1 LGKPLHQVNRNV
13 SSQKDMSKISDKLIR
28 VLRDKKTVVTKAFF
42 WKIPHDSG
50 RIDIRLKVGRYKKPR
65 DPFDPEVVQ
74 SLDPKSEITFDEEE
88 FDALITFLQENYEP
102 FKQGFKAFIPVD
114 RPFTP
119 ENAEQ
124 VKKLFSVPN
133 RASLI
138 EFMSSQDII
147 PEDLS
152 LALENARRTKAIN
165 EYEKM
170 LKKDLVENDWQKWFE
185 DNTWVLGSEFVR
197 VLDER
202 HIDVQNISDFLMQ
215 AYDGFL
221 DVVEIKR
228 PEGGLLFWASIR
240 DHGNLVPSSDLT
252 KAITQAARYIY
263 EVEREANSVKFLNR
277 VGGVRTVKPRGI
289 LIFGR
294 SSDWGDDENEAYRI
308 LNSSYHNLTI
318 MTYDHVL
325 ERAKRMVGYDC

>member
-1 LGKPLHQVNRNV
+1 
-13 SSQKDMSKISDKLIR
+13 MSKVSDKLIR

-50 RIDIRLKVGRYKKPR
+50 RVDVRLKVGRYKKS
-65 DPFDPEVVQ
+65 DNLFDPEVVE
-74 SLDPKSEITFDEEE
+74 SLEPKSELTFDEEE
-88 FDALITFLQENYEP
+88 FDSLITFLQENYEP

-114 RPFTP
+114 RPFTS

-124 VKKLFSVPN
+124 LKKLFSVPD
-133 RASLI
+133 RASLV
-138 EFMSSQDII
+138 EFISNQEII

-152 LALENARRTKAIN
+152 LALENMRRTKAIK
-165 EYEKM
+165 EYEQM
-170 LKKDLVENDWQKWFE
+170 LREDLVENNWQKWFE
-185 DNTWVLGSEFVR
+185 ENTWVLGSEFVR

-202 HIDVQNISDFLMQ
+202 NIDVQNISDFLMQ
-215 AYDGFL
+215 AYDGFV

-228 PEGGLLFWASIR
+228 PEGELRFWLSIR
-240 DHGNLVPSSDLT
+240 DHGNLVPSPDLT
-252 KAITQAARYIY
+252 KAITQAARYIF
-263 EVEREANSVKFLNR
+263 EVEREANSVKFLDR

-294 SSDWGDDENEAYRI
+294 SSNWGDDENEAYRI

>member
-1 LGKPLHQVNRNV
+1 MPKVT
-13 SSQKDMSKISDKLIR
+13 DKLIR
-28 VLRDKKTVVTKAFF
+28 VLKEKKTVVTKAFF
-42 WKIPHDSG
+42 WKIPHDSD
-50 RIDIRLKVGRYKKPR
+50 RVDVRLKVGRYKKP
-65 DPFDPEVVQ
+65 DNPFDPEVPE
-74 SLDPKSEITFDEEE
+74 SLNPKSELTFDEDE
-88 FDALITFLQENYEP
+88 FDSLINFLQENYEP

-114 RPFTP
+114 RPFTQ

-124 VKKLFSVPN
+124 VRKLFSVSD
-133 RASLI
+133 RTSLVKFI
-138 EFMSSQDII
+138 SNQEII

-152 LALENARRTKAIN
+152 LALESVRRTKAIK
-165 EYEKM
+165 EYDLM
-170 LKKDLVENDWQKWFE
+170 LQKDLVENDWQKWFE

-202 HIDVQNISDFLMQ
+202 HIDIQNISDFLMQ
-215 AYDGFL
+215 AYDGFV

-228 PEGGLLFWASIR
+228 PEGELRFWSPTR
-240 DHGNLVPSSDLT
+240 DHGNLVQSPDLT
-252 KAITQAARYIY
+252 KAITQAARYIF
-263 EVEREANSVKFLNR
+263 EVEREANSIKFLER

-294 SSDWGDDENEAYRI
+294 SSKWGEDENEAYRI

-325 ERAKRMVGYDC
+325 ERAKRMVGY

>member
-1 LGKPLHQVNRNV
+1 
-13 SSQKDMSKISDKLIR
+13 MSKISDKLIR

-50 RIDIRLKVGRYKKPR
+50 RVDIRLKVGRYKKPR
-65 DPFDPEVVQ
+65 DPFDPEVVE

-88 FDALITFLQENYEP
+88 FDSLITFLQENYEP

-138 EFMSSQDII
+138 EFISSQDII

-152 LALENARRTKAIN
+152 LALENVRRTKAIN

-170 LKKDLVENDWQKWFE
+170 LKKHLFENDWQKWFE
-185 DNTWVLGSEFVR
+185 ENTWVLGSEFVR

-228 PEGGLLFWASIR
+228 PEGGLRFWSPSR
-240 DHGNLVPSSDLT
+240 DHGNVVPSSDLT

-294 SSDWGDDENEAYRI
+294 SSDWGDGENEAYRI

>member
-1 LGKPLHQVNRNV
+1 
-13 SSQKDMSKISDKLIR
+13 MSKISDKLIR

-65 DPFDPEVVQ
+65 DPFDPEVVE

-88 FDALITFLQENYEP
+88 FDSLITFLQENYEP

-138 EFMSSQDII
+138 EFISSQDII

-152 LALENARRTKAIN
+152 LALENVRRTKAIN

-228 PEGGLLFWASIR
+228 PEGVLRFWSPIR
-240 DHGNLVPSSDLT
+240 DHGNLVPSSDIT

-294 SSDWGDDENEAYRI
+294 SSDWGGDENEAYRI

-325 ERAKRMVGYDC
+325 ERAKRMVGYAC

>member
-1 LGKPLHQVNRNV
+1 MARV
-13 SSQKDMSKISDKLIR
+13 SDKLIK
-28 VLRDKKTVVTKAFF
+28 VLRDKKTVVTRAFF

-50 RIDIRLKVGRYKKPR
+50 RVDIRLKVGRYKKPEN
-65 DPFDPEVVQ
+65 PFDPEPLE
-74 SLDPKSEITFDEEE
+74 SLSPKSELTFDEEE
-88 FDALITFLQENYEP
+88 FEALITFLQENYEP

-114 RPFTP
+114 KPFTN

-124 VKKLFSVPN
+124 LKKLFSVSD
-133 RASLI
+133 RSALI
-138 EFMSSQDII
+138 DFISNHDII
-147 PEDLS
+147 PEDLA
-152 LALENARRTKAIN
+152 LALENIRRSRAIG
-165 EYEKM
+165 EYQQM
-170 LKKDLVENDWQKWFE
+170 LSDDLVENRWQNWFE
-185 DNTWVLGSEFVR
+185 ENAWVLGSDFVR

-228 PEGGLLFWASIR
+228 PEGELKFWSPTR

-252 KAITQAARYIY
+252 KAITQAARYIF
-263 EVEREANSVKFLNR
+263 EIEREANSIKFQER
-277 VGGVRTVKPRGI
+277 VGGVKTVKPRGI

-294 SSDWGDDENEAYRI
+294 SSDWGDDENEAFRI
-308 LNSSYHNLTI
+308 LNSSYHNLSI

-325 ERAKRMVGYDC
+325 ERARRMIGYDC

>member
-1 LGKPLHQVNRNV
+1 MLRAALLNRVN
-13 SSQKDMSKISDKLIR
+13 SQTYMSKVSDKLIR

-50 RIDIRLKVGRYKKPR
+50 RVDIRLKVGRYKKPNN
-65 DPFDPEVVQ
+65 PFNPEVVE

-88 FDALITFLQENYEP
+88 FDSLITFLQENYEP
-102 FKQGFKAFIPVD
+102 FKKGFKAFIPVD

-124 VKKLFSVPN
+124 IKKLFAVPDK
-133 RASLI
+133 ASLI
-138 EFMSSQDII
+138 EFISNQEII

-152 LALENARRTKAIN
+152 IALENVRRTKAIN
-165 EYEKM
+165 EYEQM
-170 LKKDLVENDWQKWFE
+170 LGEDLVENNWQKWFE
-185 DNTWVLGSEFVR
+185 ENTWVLGSEFVR

-215 AYDGFL
+215 AYDGFV
-221 DVVEIKR
+221 DIVEIKR
-228 PEGGLLFWASIR
+228 PEGGLRFWSPIR
-240 DHGNLVPSSDLT
+240 DHGNLVPASDLT
-252 KAITQAARYIY
+252 KAITQAARYIF
-263 EVEREANSVKFLNR
+263 EVEREANSVKFLDR

-294 SSDWGDDENEAYRI
+294 SSNWGNDENEAYRI

>member
-1 LGKPLHQVNRNV
+1 
-13 SSQKDMSKISDKLIR
+13 MSKISDKLIR
-28 VLRDKKTVVTKAFF
+28 ILRDKKTVVTKAFF

-50 RIDIRLKVGRYKKPR
+50 RVDIRLKVGRYKKR
-65 DPFDPEVVQ
+65 NNPFNPEVVE

-88 FDALITFLQENYEP
+88 FDSLITFLQENYEP
-102 FKQGFKAFIPVD
+102 FKKGFKAFIPVD

-124 VKKLFSVPN
+124 IKKLFAVPDK
-133 RASLI
+133 ASLI
-138 EFMSSQDII
+138 GFISNQEII

-152 LALENARRTKAIN
+152 IALENVRRTKAIN
-165 EYEKM
+165 EYEQM
-170 LKKDLVENDWQKWFE
+170 LGEDLVENNWQKWFE
-185 DNTWVLGSEFVR
+185 ENTWVLGSEFVR

-215 AYDGFL
+215 AYDGFV
-221 DVVEIKR
+221 DIVEIKR
-228 PEGGLLFWASIR
+228 PEGGLRFWSPIR
-240 DHGNLVPSSDLT
+240 DHGNLVPASDLT
-252 KAITQAARYIY
+252 KAITQAARYIF
-263 EVEREANSVKFLNR
+263 EIEREANSVKFLDR

-294 SSDWGDDENEAYRI
+294 SSNWGNDENEAYRI

>member
-1 LGKPLHQVNRNV
+1 MQVV

-28 VLRDKKTVVTKAFF
+28 VLRDKKTIVTKAFF

-65 DPFDPEVVQ
+65 DPFDPEVVE

-88 FDALITFLQENYEP
+88 FDSLITFLQENYEP

-138 EFMSSQDII
+138 EFISSQDII

-152 LALENARRTKAIN
+152 LALENVRRTKAIN

-228 PEGGLLFWASIR
+228 PEGVLRFWSPSR

-289 LIFGR
+289 LIFGH

>member
-1 LGKPLHQVNRNV
+1 MAR
-13 SSQKDMSKISDKLIR
+13 ISDKLIK
-28 VLRDKKTVVTKAFF
+28 VLRDKKTVVTRAFF

-50 RIDIRLKVGRYKKPR
+50 RVDVRLKVGRYKKP
-65 DPFDPEVVQ
+65 DNPFDPEP
-74 SLDPKSEITFDEEE
+74 LENLNPKSELTFDEEE
-88 FDALITFLQENYEP
+88 FDALVTFLQENYEP

-114 RPFTP
+114 KPFTK

-124 VKKLFSVPN
+124 LRKLFSVSD
-133 RASLI
+133 RSALI
-138 EFMSSQDII
+138 DFISNQDII
-147 PEDLS
+147 PEDLT
-152 LALENARRTKAIN
+152 LALENIRRSRAVS
-165 EYEKM
+165 EYENM
-170 LKKDLVENDWQKWFE
+170 LSDDLVEHRWQDWFE
-185 DNTWVLGSEFVR
+185 ENAWVLGSDFVR

-228 PEGGLLFWASIR
+228 PEGELKFWSPTR

-252 KAITQAARYIY
+252 KAITQAARYIF
-263 EVEREANSVKFLNR
+263 EIEREANSIKFQER
-277 VGGVRTVKPRGI
+277 IGGVKTVKPRGI

-294 SSDWGDDENEAYRI
+294 SAGWGDDENEAFRI
-308 LNSSYHNLTI
+308 LNSSYHNLSI

-325 ERAKRMVGYDC
+325 ERARRMVGYDC

>member
-1 LGKPLHQVNRNV
+1 MLRAALLNRVN
-13 SSQKDMSKISDKLIR
+13 SQTYMSKVSDKLIR

-50 RIDIRLKVGRYKKPR
+50 RVDIRLKVGRYKKPNN
-65 DPFDPEVVQ
+65 PFNPEVVE

-88 FDALITFLQENYEP
+88 FDSLITFLQENYEP
-102 FKQGFKAFIPVD
+102 FKKGFKAFIPVD

-124 VKKLFSVPN
+124 IKKLFAVPDK
-133 RASLI
+133 ASLI
-138 EFMSSQDII
+138 EFISNQEII

-152 LALENARRTKAIN
+152 IALENVRRTKAIN
-165 EYEKM
+165 EYEQM
-170 LKKDLVENDWQKWFE
+170 LGEDLVENNWQKWFE
-185 DNTWVLGSEFVR
+185 ENTWVLGSEFVR

-215 AYDGFL
+215 AYDGFV
-221 DVVEIKR
+221 DIVEIKR
-228 PEGGLLFWASIR
+228 PEGGLRFWSPIR
-240 DHGNLVPSSDLT
+240 DHGNLVPASDLT
-252 KAITQAARYIY
+252 KAITQAARYIF
-263 EVEREANSVKFLNR
+263 EVEREANSVKFLDR

-294 SSDWGDDENEAYRI
+294 SSNWGNDENEAYRI

-325 ERAKRMVGYDC
+325 ERAKRMVGYDY

>member
-1 LGKPLHQVNRNV
+1 
-13 SSQKDMSKISDKLIR
+13 MSKISDKLIR
-28 VLRDKKTVVTKAFF
+28 VLKDKKTVVTKAFF

-50 RIDIRLKVGRYKKPR
+50 RIDIRLKVGRYKKPG
-65 DPFDPEVVQ
+65 DPFDPEVVE

-88 FDALITFLQENYEP
+88 FDSLITFLQENYEP
-102 FKQGFKAFIPVD
+102 FKKGFKAFIPVD

-124 VKKLFSVPN
+124 IKKLFAVPDK
-133 RASLI
+133 ASLI
-138 EFMSSQDII
+138 EFISNQEII

-152 LALENARRTKAIN
+152 IALENVRRTKAIN
-165 EYEKM
+165 EYEQM
-170 LKKDLVENDWQKWFE
+170 LGEDLVENNWQKWFE
-185 DNTWVLGSEFVR
+185 ENTWVLGSEFVR

-215 AYDGFL
+215 AYDGFV
-221 DVVEIKR
+221 DIVEIKR
-228 PEGGLLFWASIR
+228 PEGGLRFWSPIR
-240 DHGNLVPSSDLT
+240 DHGNLVPASDLT
-252 KAITQAARYIY
+252 KAITQAARYIF
-263 EVEREANSVKFLNR
+263 EVEREANSVKFLDR

-294 SSDWGDDENEAYRI
+294 SSNWGNDENEAYRI

-325 ERAKRMVGYDC
+325 ERAKRMVGYDY

>member
-1 LGKPLHQVNRNV
+1 
-13 SSQKDMSKISDKLIR
+13 
-28 VLRDKKTVVTKAFF
+28 
-42 WKIPHDSG
+42 
-50 RIDIRLKVGRYKKPR
+50 
-65 DPFDPEVVQ
+65 
-74 SLDPKSEITFDEEE
+74 
-88 FDALITFLQENYEP
+88 
-102 FKQGFKAFIPVD
+102 
-114 RPFTP
+114 
-119 ENAEQ
+119 
-124 VKKLFSVPN
+124 
-133 RASLI
+133 
-138 EFMSSQDII
+138 
-147 PEDLS
+147 
-152 LALENARRTKAIN
+152 
-165 EYEKM
+165 M

>member
-1 LGKPLHQVNRNV
+1 
-13 SSQKDMSKISDKLIR
+13 M
-28 VLRDKKTVVTKAFF
+28 
-42 WKIPHDSG
+42 
-50 RIDIRLKVGRYKKPR
+50 GRYIKSR
-65 DPFDPEVVQ
+65 EPFDPDVVE
-74 SLDPKSEITFDEEE
+74 SLHPKSEITFDEVE
-88 FDALITFLQENYEP
+88 FDSLITFLQENYEP

-114 RPFTP
+114 RPFTV

-124 VKKLFSVPN
+124 LRKLFSVPN
-133 RASLI
+133 RSSLI
-138 EFMSSQDII
+138 EFISSQDLI

-152 LALENARRTKAIN
+152 LALENLRRTRAIN

-170 LKKDLVENDWQKWFE
+170 LREDLLENDWQMWFE
-185 DNTWVLGSEFVR
+185 GNTWVLGSEFVR
-197 VLDER
+197 VLDDR

-228 PEGGLLFWASIR
+228 SEGELRFWASIR
-240 DHGNLVPSSDLT
+240 DHGNLVPSADLT

-263 EVEREANSVKFLNR
+263 EVEREANSVKFLER

-294 SSDWGDDENEAYRI
+294 SSDWEDDENEAYRI
-308 LNSSYHNLTI
+308 LNSSYHNLTL

-325 ERAKRMVGYDC
+325 ERAKRMVGHDA

>member
-1 LGKPLHQVNRNV
+1 
-13 SSQKDMSKISDKLIR
+13 MSKISDKLIR

-50 RIDIRLKVGRYKKPR
+50 RVDIRLKVGRYKKPG
-65 DPFDPEVVQ
+65 DPFDPEVVE

-88 FDALITFLQENYEP
+88 FDSLITFLQENYEP
-102 FKQGFKAFIPVD
+102 FKKGFKAFIPVD

-124 VKKLFSVPN
+124 IKKLFAVPDK
-133 RASLI
+133 ASLI
-138 EFMSSQDII
+138 GFISNQEII

-152 LALENARRTKAIN
+152 IALENVRRTKAIN
-165 EYEKM
+165 EYEQM
-170 LKKDLVENDWQKWFE
+170 LGEDLVENNWQKWFE
-185 DNTWVLGSEFVR
+185 ENTWVLGSEFVR

-215 AYDGFL
+215 AYDGFV
-221 DVVEIKR
+221 DIVEIKR
-228 PEGGLLFWASIR
+228 PEGGLRFWSPIR
-240 DHGNLVPSSDLT
+240 DHGNLVPASDLT
-252 KAITQAARYIY
+252 KAITQAARYIF
-263 EVEREANSVKFLNR
+263 EIEREANSVKFLDR

-294 SSDWGDDENEAYRI
+294 SSNWGNDENEAYRI

>member
-1 LGKPLHQVNRNV
+1 
-13 SSQKDMSKISDKLIR
+13 MSKISGKLIR

-50 RIDIRLKVGRYKKPR
+50 RVDIRLKVGRYKKPNN
-65 DPFDPEVVQ
+65 PFDPEVVEN
-74 SLDPKSEITFDEEE
+74 LDPKSEITFDEEE
-88 FDALITFLQENYEP
+88 FDSLIKFLQENYEP

-124 VKKLFSVPN
+124 VKKLFSIPD

-138 EFMSSQDII
+138 KFISCQEIV
-147 PEDLS
+147 PEDLTM
-152 LALENARRTKAIN
+152 ALENMRRTKAIS
-165 EYEKM
+165 EYEQM
-170 LKKDLVENDWQKWFE
+170 LQEDLVENNWQKWFE

-202 HIDVQNISDFLMQ
+202 QIDVQNISDFLMQ
-215 AYDGFL
+215 AYDRFV
-221 DVVEIKR
+221 DIVEIKR
-228 PEGGLLFWASIR
+228 PEGELRFWSHSR
-240 DHGNLVPSSDLT
+240 DHGNLVPSSDIT
-252 KAITQAARYIY
+252 KAITQASRYIF
-263 EVEREANSVKFLNR
+263 EVEREANSVKFLDR

-294 SSDWGDDENEAYRI
+294 SSNWENDENEAYRI

-325 ERAKRMVGYDC
+325 KRAKRMVGYEC

>member
-1 LGKPLHQVNRNV
+1 
-13 SSQKDMSKISDKLIR
+13 MSKVADKLIR

-42 WKIPHDSG
+42 WKIPHTSG
-50 RIDIRLKVGRYKKPR
+50 RVDIRLKVGRYKKP
-65 DPFDPEVVQ
+65 DNPFDPEVVE
-74 SLDPKSEITFDEEE
+74 SLAPKCEITFDEEE
-88 FDALITFLQENYEP
+88 FDSLIKFLQEYYEP

-114 RPFTP
+114 QPFTP

-124 VKKLFSVPN
+124 VKKLFLVPD

-138 EFMSSQDII
+138 EFISNQEII

-152 LALENARRTKAIN
+152 LALENMRRTKAIN
-165 EYEKM
+165 VFENM
-170 LKKDLVENDWQKWFE
+170 LQKDLVENNWQQWFE
-185 DNTWVLGSEFVR
+185 NNTWVLGSEFVR

-202 HIDVQNISDFLMQ
+202 RIDVENISDFLMQ
-215 AYDGFL
+215 AYDGFV

-228 PEGGLLFWASIR
+228 PEGELRFWSPSR
-240 DHGNLVPSSDLT
+240 DHGNLVPSSDLI
-252 KAITQAARYIY
+252 KAITQAARYIF
-263 EVEREANSVKFLNR
+263 EIEREANSLKFLER
-277 VGGVRTVKPRGI
+277 VGGVRTVKPRAV

-294 SSDWGDDENEAYRI
+294 SSGWGDDENEAYRI

-325 ERAKRMVGYDC
+325 DRAKRMVGYDC

>member
-1 LGKPLHQVNRNV
+1 
-13 SSQKDMSKISDKLIR
+13 MSKISDKLIR

-65 DPFDPEVVQ
+65 DPFDPEVIE

-88 FDALITFLQENYEP
+88 FDSLITFLQENYEP

-124 VKKLFSVPN
+124 IKKLFAVPDK
-133 RASLI
+133 ASLI
-138 EFMSSQDII
+138 EFISNQEII

-152 LALENARRTKAIN
+152 IALENVRRTKAIN
-165 EYEKM
+165 EYEQM
-170 LKKDLVENDWQKWFE
+170 LGEDLVENNWQKWFE
-185 DNTWVLGSEFVR
+185 ENTWVLGSEFVR

-215 AYDGFL
+215 AYDGFV
-221 DVVEIKR
+221 DIVEIKR
-228 PEGGLLFWASIR
+228 PEGGLRFWSPIR
-240 DHGNLVPSSDLT
+240 DHGNLVPASDLT
-252 KAITQAARYIY
+252 KAITQAARYIF
-263 EVEREANSVKFLNR
+263 EVEREANSVKFLDR

-294 SSDWGDDENEAYRI
+294 SSNWGNDENEAYRI